1 MSSTFLDAIRE
12 ALHEEFERDPTLLL
26 FGQDVGAYGGAFG
39 ATAGLHER
47 FGSERVVD
55 MPLSEAAV
63 LGAACGA
70 AMRGS
75 PAIAELQF
83 FDFASCAGFDQIVN
97 VAAKSRYRTGI
108 ACPLVVRGPVG
119 AGVRGGPFH
128 SISPEMW
135 FVGTPGLQVVFPSNP
150 IDAKGLLKSAI
161 RDPDPVVFLEHKS
174 LYRRSK
180 QATRPNSAPI
190 PLGMAQTVRPGS
202 SAVVLTYGAMVS
214 VCVEAAERVEAQ
226 RECSIRIVDLRTLE
240 PLDSAT
246 ILGAVQDTSR
256 VLIVH
261 EGPERGGFAGE
272 LTSMIME
279 RTFDALDAPVLRVAA
294 ANTPVPYAPV
304 LEDVYLPGS
313 FDVVSGIERLLDW

>member
-1 MSSTFLDAIRE
+1 MTSSFLDAIRE
-12 ALHEEFERDPTLLL
+12 ALHEEFERDPGLLL

-39 ATAGLHER
+39 ATRGLQER
-47 FGSERVVD
+47 FGSQRVVD

-83 FDFASCAGFDQIVN
+83 FDFASCAGFDQIVS

-135 FVGTPGLQVVFPSNP
+135 FVGTPGLNVVFPSNP
-150 IDAKGLLKSAI
+150 ADAKGLLKSAI
-161 RDPDPVVFLEHKS
+161 RDPDPVLFLEHKA
-174 LYRRSK
+174 LYRRAK
-180 QATRPNSAPI
+180 QDPRLGHAAI
-190 PLGMAQTVRPGS
+190 PLGMAQTVREGS
-202 SAVVLTYGAMVS
+202 SAVIFTYGAMVS
-214 VCVEAAERVEAQ
+214 VCVDAAERVEAQ
-226 RECSIRIVDLRTLE
+226 RGCTIRIVDLRALE
-240 PLDSAT
+240 PLDHET
-246 ILGAVQDTSR
+246 ILGAVRETAR
-256 VLIVH
+256 ALIVH

-272 LTSMIME
+272 LTAWIVD
-279 RTFDALDAPVLRVAA
+279 RAFDALDAPVLRVAA

-313 FDVVSGIERLLDW
+313 SDVVSGIERLLDW